1 MASSSRAPKHVG
13 TKEEEDTLVECLVEL
28 AIAEVGRPSC
38 SEFKWKDEAKCI
50 ITEKELFDNW
60 VKFELLMFFMQ
71 SHPAAKGL
79 LNKLFSYYDELAY
92 VFRRDRA
99 TGQFAETFVDIE
111 SNELAGY
118 EGFDMSD
125 ENDMEFPFMYSQRI
139 VMSQDDV
146 RASRPYSVSDSRTG
160 SSGSKRKRES
170 QWEGEIE
177 MIHMAL
183 ECANDQLRTI
193 VEWSARA
200 LANDTTVH

>member
-1 MASSSRAPKHVG
+1 
-13 TKEEEDTLVECLVEL
+13 
-28 AIAEVGRPSC
+28 
-38 SEFKWKDEAKCI
+38 
-50 ITEKELFDNW
+50 
-60 VKFELLMFFMQ
+60 MFFMQ

-118 EGFDMSD
+118 EGFDMSN

-146 RASRPYSVSDSRTG
+146 RASRPCSVSDSRTG

-170 QWEGEIE
+170 QWEGEIK